1 MKDILFKTLFPSKHE
16 EIMSLTKKLQ
26 SEKFFSNTIMERNTA
41 QEKLIRQLRTDLYE
55 IRDKER
61 EYLQKQTED
70 SKQQYYKTLRE
81 KGIV

>member
-1 MKDILFKTLFPSKHE
+1 MKDTLFKILFPAKHE

-41 QEKLIRQLRTDLYE
+41 QEKLIRQLRADLYE
-55 IRDKER
+55 IKEKER